1 MRTNVQCLPEY
12 QLDAAAVV
20 VVVVVVVRRSWI
32 GGKSNDPLVARS
44 RATKKKGRGEE
55 ERQRTNF
62 RLGFVWLVDLERD
75 DESS

>member
-1 MRTNVQCLPEY
+1 MV
-12 QLDAAAVV
+12 AVVV

-32 GGKSNDPLVARS
+32 GGKSNDGSISGAI
-44 RATKKKGRGEE
+44 KKWRGGRGEE

-62 RLGFVWLVDLERD
+62 WLGFVWLVDLERD